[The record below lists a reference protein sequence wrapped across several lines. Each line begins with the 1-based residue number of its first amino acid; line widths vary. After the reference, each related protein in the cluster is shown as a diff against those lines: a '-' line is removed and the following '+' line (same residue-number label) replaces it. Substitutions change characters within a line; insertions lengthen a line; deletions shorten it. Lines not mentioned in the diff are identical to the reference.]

1 MNVSELPVIGAK
13 LAILLAVAILAGVA
27 VFFACALVGREVL
40 MWRYGENLAG
50 IDDTLPMILAVRTS
64 VLVSVASAVL
74 VLAATSWR
82 FLLRPARP
90 DERTRESPRN

>member
-82 FLLRPARP
+82 FLLRP
-90 DERTRESPRN
+90 DDRTKESPRN